1 MAHPHRSGV
10 RRSSSQ
16 PHRRSRLRFF
26 DRLSWLLA
34 FGLLLGIAPQIQT
47 LEPPPQLQL
56 HRDLSDWQIGQPLD
70 GANSINP
77 RTLPELRAYA
87 LALVNRDRTLN
98 GLLPLVED
106 PLLNLAAQRHAE
118 DMLNRQFFAHVNPDG
133 VNPSGRFRAV
143 GGQMGAGENIY
154 RRTGGTTALSY
165 SLAEKAQTGWM
176 ESDGHRANLLSL
188 GYQAFG
194 YGIAASPEGDAVYVV
209 QMFRP
214 PTPVEL
220 LQGAS
225 QWVLDQLPLERF
237 SR

>member
-1 MAHPHRSGV
+1 MARPRSG
-10 RRSSSQ
+10 SQ
-16 PHRRSRLRFF
+16 PRRRKSFVPPRLG
-26 DRLSWLLA
+26 WLLA
-34 FGLLLGIAPQIQT
+34 FGLLLWAAPQIQT

-56 HRDLSDWQIGQPLD
+56 RPRDTSNWQIGAPLA
-70 GANSINP
+70 GANSTEAQP
-77 RTLPELRAYA
+77 LPELRAYA
-87 LALVNRDRTLN
+87 LELVNRDRTLN

-106 PLLNLAAQRHAE
+106 PLLSQAAQNHAE
-118 DMLNRQFFAHVNPDG
+118 DMLARQFFAHVNPDG

-165 SLAEKAQTGWM
+165 GLAEKAQTGWM
-176 ESDGHRANLLSL
+176 ESDGHRANLLSP

-194 YGIAASPEGDAVYVV
+194 YGIAASSEGDAVYVV

-220 LQGAS
+220 LQGVS
-225 QWVLDQLPLERF
+225 QWALDQLPLERF
-237 SR
+237 LR